1 MTTIRINSIGALLK
15 TLSGLSSDTHLM
27 ENQVMRIRQRIAAG
41 VDAAG
46 NRFAPLKDGSKR
58 RPLANAAQLFG
69 NTHFNVQQRF
79 DGFSMSATVSGRP
92 GVILSVQNKS
102 RNFAGFSADD
112 AERIKE
118 DVRNLME
125 GRASDA
131 IE

>member
-1 MTTIRINSIGALLK
+1 
-15 TLSGLSSDTHLM
+15 
-27 ENQVMRIRQRIAAG
+27 
-41 VDAAG
+41 
-46 NRFAPLKDGSKR
+46 
-58 RPLANAAQLFG
+58 
-69 NTHFNVQQRF
+69 
-79 DGFSMSATVSGRP
+79 MSATVSGRP